1 MNTHNDKHPDFQLTF
16 EIAIIEHLGLNLYS
30 EVHSAISELVANAY
44 DAEATEVNIMIP
56 LGVPLGLEGQQ
67 ITVEDNGH
75 GMTYAECR
83 DKFLRI
89 GRNRRR
95 SSSKSKHNLR
105 KVIGKKGI
113 GKLAGFGIADQL
125 HITTAANFKNT
136 EFILNLDEIRNAKP
150 EKSDNA
156 PSDNSNNGANQVNKL
171 ESRKVEQPGTTKNDL
186 AEIGDATPQKSSSES
201 SSESSDNSDD
211 GTTRVYKPELRK
223 VEEPGTIKQ
232 GTTVVLSKIRQ
243 LDAIDVKDFLHR
255 LSRKFAIFGDDFR
268 VTLIDANSGDEYR
281 VEKYH
286 VPTQFRFP
294 DDGWGTEYISTITMG
309 RQEVKYWIGFTQA
322 TIKNDSLKGITVI
335 ANGKSVQEPFLFQLS
350 GGVEGQFG
358 IQYMTGEVIADWLDE
373 GAVDVIASDRSS
385 VRWSNPDAARL
396 IDWGK
401 QKIKDCLKE
410 WAKLRSQRTL
420 LDISENSP
428 EIQREIESYSGSAR
442 TELEQVVERVTAI
455 ISHVSQERSKEV
467 IGSIVTAYRHDH
479 VRQVLVKVIEG
490 YGGVDLF
497 GEALA
502 EWDLIDAVLTFQELS
517 VKLTALYTLKV
528 LVLGRA
534 TEVKSKSGNLSLHE
548 HLARHPWLIDP
559 MFSDMDHEMSVEKF
573 MLERYGKEPDGQKD
587 RFDFVLLHD
596 KSPRIRLIEIK
607 SAKDPIDIRGLTK
620 LMSYHGRIKNEELRR
635 GNQNF
640 KSIVIHNGK
649 AAGDAEHIL
658 GTIMGN
664 SEYEIYQ
671 WEELVTRNENIYK
684 EQMRYVRRKNPN
696 DPRVVEL
703 EKEMEKR
710 YEKLGIG

>member
-1 MNTHNDKHPDFQLTF
+1 MNNYNDTHSDFQLTF

-30 EVHSAISELVANAY
+30 EVHSAISELIANAY
-44 DAEATEVNIMIP
+44 DAEATEVTIIMP
-56 LGVPLGLEGQQ
+56 LGVSLGLEGQQ
-67 ITVEDNGH
+67 IIVKDNGH
-75 GMTYAECR
+75 GMTYEECR
-83 DKFLRI
+83 DNFLRI

-95 SSSKSKHNLR
+95 KSSKSKYNLR

-125 HITTAANFKNT
+125 HISTFANFKNT
-136 EFILNLDEIRNAKP
+136 EFILNLDDIRNAKTQKP
-150 EKSDNA
+150 KHELHD
-156 PSDNSNNGANQVNKL
+156 
-171 ESRKVEQPGTTKNDL
+171 DL
-186 AEIGDATPQKSSSES
+186 DT
-201 SSESSDNSDD
+201 DD
-211 GTTRVYKPELRK
+211 TRVYKPELKK
-223 VEEPGTIKQ
+223 VEVLGETEK
-232 GTTVVLSKIRQ
+232 GTTIILSKIRH
-243 LDAIDVKDFLHR
+243 LDPIDVNDFLSR

-268 VTLIDANSGDEYR
+268 VTLIDANSREEYL

-286 VPTQFRFP
+286 LPTQFRFP
-294 DDGWGTEYISTITMG
+294 DDGWGISRISTVTMG
-309 RQEVKYWIGFTQA
+309 SQEIKYWIGFTRA
-322 TIKNDSLKGITVI
+322 TIKSDSLKGISVI
-335 ANGKSVQEPFLFQLS
+335 ANGKSVQEPFLFHLT

-358 IQYMTGEVIADWLDE
+358 LQYMTGEVIADWLDE

-410 WAKLRSQRTL
+410 WAKLRSQETL
-420 LDISENSP
+420 LDISKNSP
-428 EIQREIESYSGSAR
+428 EIQKEIESYSGPAR
-442 TELEQVVERVTAI
+442 IELEQVVERVATI
-455 ISHVSQERSKEV
+455 ISHVSEERSKEV

-517 VKLTALYTLKV
+517 VKLTALRTLKV

-548 HLARHPWLIDP
+548 HLAKHPWLIDP
-559 MFSDMDHEMSVEKF
+559 MFSDMEHERSVEKF
-573 MLERYGKEPDGQKD
+573 LLERYGKEPDEEQKD
-587 RFDFVLLHD
+587 RFDFILLHD

-607 SAKDPIDIRGLTK
+607 SAKDPIDIRGLNK
-620 LMSYHGRIKNEELRR
+620 LMSYHGRIKKEESRK

-640 KSIVIHNGK
+640 KSIVIYNGET
-649 AAGDAEHIL
+649 AGEAEHVL
-658 GTIMGN
+658 STIMGN

-671 WEELVTRNENIYK
+671 WEELMTRNENIYK
-684 EQMRYVRRKNPN
+684 EQLKYVRRKNPH

-710 YEKLGIG
+710 LTKSSVLGET